1 MGLVTV
7 YMEDSFF
14 MKLCLTILISLLMIA
29 CNGSGS
35 DDSSSSSGGTA
46 TSYTVNADTTWQLQ
60 LQGTYNL
67 SYPVNLYEL
76 DLFDVTTEQITELK
90 NSGKTLVCYFSA
102 GSYENW
108 RSDASSFPSSVI
120 GDALSGWA
128 GENWLDIR
136 SDSVKAIMLQRLQ
149 LAKSKGCD
157 AVDPDNMDGYQQT
170 TGFSLT
176 ATDQLTYNTYLAT
189 EAHHL
194 GLSIGLKNDLLQ
206 ASDLEPYFDF
216 AVNEQC
222 VAYQECDYLSAF
234 KNSNKLIIN
243 IEYDSS
249 LIASDAAKLNLCTE
263 ADYAGMKTKV
273 MTLALDGTVLYSC
286 F

>member
-1 MGLVTV
+1 
-7 YMEDSFF
+7 
-14 MKLCLTILISLLMIA
+14 MKLLMTVLISLFMVA

-35 DDSSSSSGGTA
+35 DDSGSGSDSGSSNGGTS

-60 LQGTYNL
+60 LQGTYDL
-67 SYPVNLYEL
+67 SYSVDLYEL
-76 DLFDVTTEQITELK
+76 DLFDATTEQITTLK

-128 GENWLDIR
+128 GESWLDIR

-157 AVDPDNMDGYQQT
+157 AVDPDNVDGYQQT

-176 ATDQLTYNTYLAT
+176 AADQLAYNTYLAT
-189 EAHHL
+189 EAHNL

-206 ASDLEPYFDF
+206 VTDLEPYYDF

-222 VAYQECDYLSAF
+222 IAYQECDYLSPF
-234 KNSNKLIIN
+234 KSSNKLIIN
-243 IEYDSS
+243 IEYDTS
-249 LIASDAAKLNLCTE
+249 LIASDAAKLNVCTQAE
-263 ADYAGMKTKV
+263 YAGMKTKV

>member
-1 MGLVTV
+1 
-7 YMEDSFF
+7 
-14 MKLCLTILISLLMIA
+14 MKLLITILMSLFMIA

-35 DDSSSSSGGTA
+35 DDAGSSSDSGSSSGGSS
-46 TSYTVNADTTWQLQ
+46 TSYTVNSDTTWQLQ
-60 LQGTYNL
+60 LQGTYDL
-67 SYPVNLYEL
+67 SYSVNLYEL

-157 AVDPDNMDGYQQT
+157 AVDPDNVDGYQQT

-176 ATDQLTYNTYLAT
+176 ASDQLTYNTYLAT
-189 EAHHL
+189 EAHNL

-206 ASDLEPYFDF
+206 ASDLEPYYDF

-222 VAYQECDYLSAF
+222 VSYQECDYLSPF
-234 KNSNKLIIN
+234 KSSNKLIIN
-243 IEYDSS
+243 IEYDTS

-263 ADYAGMKTKV
+263 AEYAGMKTKV

>member
-1 MGLVTV
+1 
-7 YMEDSFF
+7 
-14 MKLCLTILISLLMIA
+14 MKLLITIFMSLFIIA

-35 DDSSSSSGGTA
+35 DDAGSSSDSGSSSGGSS
-46 TSYTVNADTTWQLQ
+46 TSYTVNSDTTWQLQ
-60 LQGTYNL
+60 LQGTYDL
-67 SYPVNLYEL
+67 SYSVNLYEL

-157 AVDPDNMDGYQQT
+157 AVDPDNVDGYQQT

-176 ATDQLTYNTYLAT
+176 ASDQLTYNTYLAT
-189 EAHHL
+189 EAHNL

-206 ASDLEPYFDF
+206 ASDLEPYYDF

-222 VAYQECDYLSAF
+222 VSYQECDYLTPF
-234 KNSNKLIIN
+234 KSSNKLIIN
-243 IEYDSS
+243 IEYDTS

-263 ADYAGMKTKV
+263 AEYAGMKTKV

>member
-1 MGLVTV
+1 
-7 YMEDSFF
+7 
-14 MKLCLTILISLLMIA
+14 MIA

-35 DDSSSSSGGTA
+35 DDAGSSSDSGLSSGGSS
-46 TSYTVNADTTWQLQ
+46 TSYTVNSDTTWQLQ
-60 LQGTYNL
+60 LQGTYDL
-67 SYPVNLYEL
+67 SYSVNLYEL

-157 AVDPDNMDGYQQT
+157 AVDPDNVDGYQQT

-176 ATDQLTYNTYLAT
+176 ASDQLTYNTYLAT
-189 EAHHL
+189 EAHNL

-206 ASDLEPYFDF
+206 ASDLEPYYDF

-222 VAYQECDYLSAF
+222 VSYQECDYLSPF
-234 KNSNKLIIN
+234 KSSNKLIIN
-243 IEYDSS
+243 IEYDTS

-263 ADYAGMKTKV
+263 AEYAGMKTKV